1 MKRTALLILTALIA
15 VAAARSAGVVV
26 GAARPDIYEAPLAG
40 KRVALLSNHTGMVD
54 SVTHT
59 AAFMIARGINLTT
72 LLSPEHGFR
81 GTADAG
87 EHVASGRD
95 AATGLPVVSMFDGR
109 RRGLPD
115 SVLDSFDVAVVDLQ
129 DVGARFYTYYIS
141 MLDLMADCARR
152 GKSVVILDRPNPLGM
167 VVDGPVLDMKYS
179 SGVGRLPI
187 PAVHGMTLGELAL
200 MANGEGW
207 LPGGARLDNADLTV
221 VPVGGYTHQTRY
233 ELPVAPSPNLKTM
246 QAIYLYPS
254 LCFFEGTPVSVGRG
268 TDNPF
273 TLYGH
278 PQMTGHRGFS
288 FIPRPRPGAKN
299 PPLKGRRCYG
309 SDLSRLPVDTV
320 IARGLDL
327 SYLIDAYR
335 STPSVRPFFTK
346 FFTLLAGTP
355 ELRRQIESGLG
366 ADEIHASWQPGLD
379 AFRKRRA
386 PYLLYPE

>member
-1 MKRTALLILTALIA
+1 
-15 VAAARSAGVVV
+15 
-26 GAARPDIYEAPLAG
+26 
-40 KRVALLSNHTGMVD
+40 
-54 SVTHT
+54 
-59 AAFMIARGINLTT
+59 
-72 LLSPEHGFR
+72 
-81 GTADAG
+81 
-87 EHVASGRD
+87 
-95 AATGLPVVSMFDGR
+95 MFDGR

-309 SDLSRLPVDTV
+309 GDLSRLPVDTV

-366 ADEIHASWQPGLD
+366 ADEIRASWQPGLD